1 MEERETSFN
10 EMQTVK
16 RSFFALRNG
25 VIADVLRHNGSPF
38 RIIFGLN
45 LPQIADVAAH
55 TPRSQELAEKLWANS
70 TTRESMLIAP
80 MLVEIDS
87 FTIDDARRWVS
98 AVPARE
104 VADVLCLKL
113 LKREPY
119 ALALAGELQ
128 RAGEVMSRYTGLRLM
143 FNLLMT
149 DTEEA
154 LEYSREVQSFETD
167 ATNLALARSLQ
178 QECEYMLEG

>member
-1 MEERETSFN
+1 MEEREKTFN

-55 TPRSQELAEKLWANS
+55 TPQSQELAEKLWANS

-80 MLVEIDS
+80 MLVDINS
-87 FTIDDARRWVS
+87 FTIDDARRWV
-98 AVPARE
+98 ADVPARE

-119 ALALAGELQ
+119 AFALARELQ
-128 RAGEVMSRYTGLRLM
+128 HSDAVMARYTGLRLM
-143 FNLLMT
+143 FNILMS
-149 DTEEA
+149 DLDEA
-154 LEYSREVQSFETD
+154 LNYSREVQSFETD
-167 ATNLALARSLQ
+167 ITNLALAKSLQ